1 MRVSLFNSLLLLA
14 IIASIGIATAEA
26 QSNRRLTST
35 PKSFQAFFLKF
46 KTAVGRRDRNGV
58 AVMTKFPFKYGWDAG
73 DEGTYNRSQF
83 MANYKHIFDGTGRL
97 FAQKNPTFYAE
108 GGSFTLTNNYDASHY
123 RFEKRGSTYVFAAI
137 MVEP

>member
-1 MRVSLFNSLLLLA
+1 MVERLLKVALISVVLCVAVVA
-14 IIASIGIATAEA
+14 ITA
-26 QSNRRLTST
+26 QSSRKLTST
-35 PKSFQAFFLKF
+35 PKSFQTFFQKF
-46 KTAVGRRDRNGV
+46 KTAVARRDRNGV
-58 AVMTKFPFKYGWDAG
+58 AAMTKFPFKYGWDAG

-97 FAQKNPTFYAE
+97 FSQKNPTFYAE

-123 RFEKRGSTYVFAAI
+123 RFEKRGSTYVFAGI